1 MLRFLTAGESHGP
14 QLTAIIDGI
23 PAGLPLSQADID
35 GELARRQAGYG
46 SGGRM
51 QIERDQALITSGV
64 MNGKTTGAP
73 IALTVDNRDF
83 KNWREKDI
91 APITTPRPGHADL
104 TGAIKYGYREL
115 RLSLERASARETTM
129 RVAVGAICRKLLTQF
144 GVAIGG
150 YVVQIGHVKADVD
163 DMADHHDLY
172 QRAEQ
177 SDVRC
182 PFPDVAEAM
191 HEAIRVAKIEKDT
204 LGGIFTVFATGV
216 PVGLGSHVHWDRRL
230 DARIV
235 GAMVSIQAM
244 KGAEI
249 GSAFEN
255 ATKYG
260 SQVHDMI
267 DRTEDGRLIRR
278 SNRAGGLEGGI
289 TTGDPII
296 VRVAMKPIATM
307 LRGAESVNLA
317 TGEPEMT
324 TYERSDFC
332 AVPRAVP
339 IGEAM
344 LAYVLAEALLEKL
357 GGDSIDEMM
366 PRYQALRKNRLSDLP
381 MDNIDWRFGFEYE

>member
-1 MLRFLTAGESHGP
+1 
-14 QLTAIIDGI
+14 
-23 PAGLPLSQADID
+23 
-35 GELARRQAGYG
+35 
-46 SGGRM
+46 
-51 QIERDQALITSGV
+51 V
-64 MNGKTTGAP
+64 MNGLTTGAP
-73 IALTVDNRDF
+73 ISLTVDNRDF
-83 KNWREKDI
+83 KNWQEKDI

-104 TGAIKYGYREL
+104 TGALKYGYREL

-129 RVAVGAICRKLLTQF
+129 RVAVGAICRKFLAEF
-144 GVAIGG
+144 GIAIGG
-150 YVVQIGHVKADVD
+150 YVVQIGAVKAEVQDIVD
-163 DMADHHDLY
+163 HLVLY
-172 QRAEQ
+172 LNAEE

-182 PFPDVAEAM
+182 PFPDVAEDM
-191 HEAIRVAKIEKDT
+191 HEAIRQAKIEKDT
-204 LGGIFTVFATGV
+204 LGGIFTVFAVGV

-230 DARIV
+230 DARIM

-249 GSAFEN
+249 GQAFDN
-255 ATKYG
+255 AGKYG
-260 SQVHDMI
+260 SEVHDMI
-267 DRTEDGRLIRR
+267 DRTADGRLIRR

-289 TTGDPII
+289 TTGDPIV

-344 LAYVLAEALLEKL
+344 LAYVIAEALLEKL
-357 GGDSIDEMM
+357 GGDSMDEMR
-366 PRYQALRKNRLSDLP
+366 PRYEKLRKNRLSDVP
-381 MDNIDWRFGFEYE
+381 MDNVDWRFGFE